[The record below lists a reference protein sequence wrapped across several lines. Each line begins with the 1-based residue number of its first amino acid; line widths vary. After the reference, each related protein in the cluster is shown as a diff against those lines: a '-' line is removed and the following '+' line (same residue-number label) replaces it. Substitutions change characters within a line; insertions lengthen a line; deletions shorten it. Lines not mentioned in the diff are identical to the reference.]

1 MERVRR
7 LPAYLGWRVAWAA
20 TALVA
25 AMLLAL
31 PPVHAAPRQAPAFTL
46 ELFDGTT
53 FRLADRAG
61 SAVVLLFW
69 APW

>member
-1 MERVRR
+1 
-7 LPAYLGWRVAWAA
+7 
-20 TALVA
+20 
-25 AMLLAL
+25 LLAAL
-31 PPVHAAPRQAPAFTL
+31 LAAAPAQAAPRQAPAFDL

-53 FRLADRAG
+53 FRLSEVRG

>member
-1 MERVRR
+1 MEHVQPPR
-7 LPAYLGWRVAWAA
+7 AYLGWRGYWVPA
-20 TALVA
+20 
-25 AMLLAL
+25 LAL
-31 PPVHAAPRQAPAFTL
+31 AALLTLTPAQAAPPRAPVFDL

-53 FRLADRAG
+53 FRLADARG

>member
-1 MERVRR
+1 MEQAK
-7 LPAYLGWRVAWAA
+7 LPPAYLRWRLSWAPPL
-20 TALVA
+20 ALAV
-25 AMLLAL
+25 LLAL
-31 PPVHAAPRQAPAFTL
+31 APAQAAPPRAPAFNL

-53 FRLADRAG
+53 FRLADARG